1 MNVPERAKKPVC
13 LVATREIKISHHT
26 ICKNSEIIIDREM
39 PAKEGSLVFANNHIE
54 EWHGQPHSG
63 VVSSVWQLTR

>member
-1 MNVPERAKKPVC
+1 MNASERAKKFVC
-13 LVATREIKISHHT
+13 LVASREIKLPRYT
-26 ICKNSEIIIDREM
+26 ICKDSEIIIDREM
-39 PAKEGSLVFANNHIE
+39 PAKEGSIVFANNHLE